1 MATGDS
7 VQQIKDRLS
16 IVDVIAPYVE
26 LHKAGKNM
34 KGRSPFTT
42 EKTPSFYVSPERG
55 MYYCFSSSQGGDM
68 FTFVQKMEG
77 VDFKGALK
85 ILADRAGVELVQED
99 PKKRD
104 HRDTLYNAIE
114 EATRFFEKNL
124 ADNKVALDYLLDRTV
139 TKETISKWRI
149 GYAKDDWRSL
159 KEYLNQKGFT
169 DDVLIEAG
177 LAKRA
182 DAGKQPYDVFRDRIM
197 FPIMDP
203 SGRVIAFSGRILKKD
218 TDSPKYVNSPET
230 PLFNKSE
237 VLFGYDKAKHGI
249 HKFDF
254 SLIVEGQFDVV
265 LSHQAGYHNAV
276 AVSGTALTKHHL
288 SLLQRLSNRI
298 VLALDSDRAGIAAV
312 KRAADV
318 ALGRGIDLK
327 VARIE
332 GGKDPADLVRE
343 DPKLLRQSIGQATH
357 VIEFLL
363 NILKEDAKDSRTY
376 KMKARDEILP
386 YLMAIDSHIER
397 DHFAHT
403 VAEAVGT
410 TIEAIRLELARLEEL
425 ARQKNEREN
434 ERGSTPSS
442 TDKNEPPQKNERESR
457 VSKLTNYLAVLAGLL
472 PTEERQILE
481 DQFAIICNE
490 TTTTR
495 CAALSPEELGPLT
508 FTIEQYLA
516 ETKPRYVREDWEEK
530 LTELNLSILKEKI
543 AKERASLLEA
553 EAKGDDEAVA
563 LHITQI
569 DTLRAQLHS

>member
-16 IVDVIAPYVE
+16 IIDVISPYVE
-26 LHKAGKNM
+26 LHKAGKNF
-34 KGRSPFTT
+34 KGKSPFTA
-42 EKTPSFYVSPERG
+42 EKTPSFHVSSERG

-104 HRDTLYNAIE
+104 RRDTLYNAIE
-114 EATRFFEKNL
+114 EATRFFEKKL
-124 ADNKVALDYLLDRTV
+124 TDNKNALDYITDRTV
-139 TKETISKWRI
+139 TKETIDKWRI
-149 GYAKDDWRSL
+149 GYAPDEWRSL
-159 KEYLNQKGFT
+159 KEYLNQKGFP

-182 DAGKQPYDVFRDRIM
+182 EAGKQPYDVFRDRIM

-237 VLFGYDKAKHGI
+237 ALFGYDKAKHGI

-276 AVSGTALTKHHL
+276 AVSGTALTNQHL
-288 SLLQRLSNRI
+288 SLLQRLSNRV
-298 VLALDSDRAGIAAV
+298 VLALDSDKAGIAAV
-312 KRAADV
+312 KRAAEL
-318 ALGRGIDLK
+318 ALSRGIDLK

-343 DPKLLRQSIGQATH
+343 DPKLLRQSIGKASH

-363 NILKEDAKDSRTY
+363 NILKAEAKDPRTY
-376 KMKARDEILP
+376 KIKTRDEILP
-386 YLMAIDSHIER
+386 YIVSIDSAIER
-397 DHFAHT
+397 DHFASI

-410 TIEAIRLELARLEEL
+410 TIDAIRLELARLEEI
-425 ARQKNEREN
+425 ARQKKEPVSAPTATNKE
-434 ERGSTPSS
+434 SS
-442 TDKNEPPQKNERESR
+442 PQKISGENR
-457 VSKLTNYLAVLAGLL
+457 VYKLTSYLAVLASVL
-472 PTEERQILE
+472 PLEERHMLE
-481 DQFAIICNE
+481 ERFIAICAE
-490 TTTTR
+490 TAEAR
-495 CAALSPEELGPLT
+495 CGALSPEELSQLT

-516 ETKPRYVREDWEEK
+516 EEKPRYIREDWEGK
-530 LTELNLSILKEKI
+530 LAELNSLIIKEKI
-543 AKERASLLEA
+543 AKERSSLRKA
-553 EAKGDDEAVA
+553 EADGDEATAA
-563 LHITQI
+563 LHITEI
-569 DTLRAQLHS
+569 DTLRSQLHS

>member
-1 MATGDS
+1 MTGDS

-16 IVDVIAPYVE
+16 IIDVISPYVE
-26 LHKAGKNM
+26 LHKAGKNF
-34 KGRSPFTT
+34 KGKSPFTA
-42 EKTPSFYVSPERG
+42 EKTPSFHVSSERG

-68 FTFVQKMEG
+68 FSFVQKMEG

-85 ILADRAGVELVQED
+85 ILADRAGVEVVAED

-104 HRDTLYNAIE
+104 QRDTLYSVIE

-124 ADNKVALDYLLDRTV
+124 ADNNVALDYVLDRTV
-139 TKETISKWRI
+139 TKETIGKWRI
-149 GYAKDDWRSL
+149 GYAPDEWRSL
-159 KEYLNQKGFT
+159 KEHLNKKGFV

-276 AVSGTALTKHHL
+276 AVSGTALTIHHL

-298 VLALDSDRAGIAAV
+298 VLALDSDKAGIAAV

-343 DPKLLRQSIGQATH
+343 DPKLLRQSIGRATH

-363 NILKEDAKDSRTY
+363 NILKEETKDARTY

-386 YLMAIDSHIER
+386 YLISIDSHIER
-397 DHFAHT
+397 DHFANT

-410 TIEAIRLELARLEEL
+410 TVDAIRLELARLEEL
-425 ARQKNEREN
+425 ARQKNERGN
-434 ERGSTPSS
+434 SPSVINK
-442 TDKNEPPQKNERESR
+442 TEPLQKATNESR
-457 VSKLTNYLAVLAGLL
+457 LNKLTNYLAVLAGLL
-472 PTEERQILE
+472 PIEE
-481 DQFAIICNE
+481 
-490 TTTTR
+490 
-495 CAALSPEELGPLT
+495 G
-508 FTIEQYLA
+508 
-516 ETKPRYVREDWEEK
+516 
-530 LTELNLSILKEKI
+530 
-543 AKERASLLEA
+543 
-553 EAKGDDEAVA
+553 
-563 LHITQI
+563 
-569 DTLRAQLHS
+569 